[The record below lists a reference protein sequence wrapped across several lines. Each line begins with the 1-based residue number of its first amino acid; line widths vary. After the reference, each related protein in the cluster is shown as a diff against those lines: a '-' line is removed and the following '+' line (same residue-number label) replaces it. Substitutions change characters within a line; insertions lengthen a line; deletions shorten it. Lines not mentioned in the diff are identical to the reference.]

1 MDVDELPVGKS
12 LRGGDNNPF
21 GSEFPNEQP
30 SNNESANK
38 TMEEKLASK
47 KWNERA
53 SAYEELNEKLKQI
66 SKGKDPLLYDQAEGF
81 KKYLKDNNP
90 GALEKAVD

>member
-1 MDVDELPVGKS
+1 
-12 LRGGDNNPF
+12 
-21 GSEFPNEQP
+21 
-30 SNNESANK
+30 
-38 TMEEKLASK
+38 MEEKLASK